1 MGLTTSLHTGLTGL
15 DANSQKLNVAG
26 NNISNVNTHGY
37 KKSRISFE
45 TAISENLKQATG
57 PDGELGGTNPAQIG
71 LGTKTA
77 AVTKDFSNGSL
88 QPTGVNTD
96 MAIEGE
102 GFFSVR
108 QGGTERYT
116 RAGNFD
122 LDKDFNLVT
131 PDGWQVQGYG
141 VDDNF
146 QLVQGQLET
155 VNIPLGNMTIA
166 EATETVR
173 LGGNLN
179 ASGEA
184 ATQGSLIE
192 SGPLT
197 DGSTGGAADASTD
210 LTDLEDGSGT
220 GLFNN
225 NDVIA
230 LRGAS
235 KGGLELPEKT
245 FRVGAPAGDADDNG
259 TQLGDLTSFLE
270 SSLGI
275 NDGVGGAGVAVNGGQ
290 IEITGN
296 SGEVNDLDVSSTNI
310 VNTTGT
316 PGNPFDLT
324 KQNSADG
331 ESQRTTFG
339 VFDSLGQQLN
349 INMSMVLENKDS
361 TGTTWRYY
369 AESEDDTDLN
379 RAMDTG
385 TLEFDTNG
393 ELQLDQN
400 PTITIDRENTGA
412 ESPQSIELAFSA
424 AEEGGGELTALSD
437 ESSSLSTLSQDG
449 SAVGTLQDF
458 SISEDGTIVGQ
469 FSNSLTRTLGQVAT
483 ARFSNPEGL
492 AEEGGN
498 RFQATVNSG
507 QAQIGAPGEGGR
519 GRVIGSTLE
528 QSNVDISEEFVDMIS
543 AQTGFQANSRIIQ
556 TSSQLMQ
563 QLLNNLQ

>member
-179 ASGEA
+179 AMLD
-184 ATQGSLIE
+184 QIQ
-192 SGPLT
+192 
-197 DGSTGGAADASTD
+197 D
-210 LTDLEDGSGT
+210 LM
-220 GLFNN
+220 
-225 NDVIA
+225 
-230 LRGAS
+230 
-235 KGGLELPEKT
+235 
-245 FRVGAPAGDADDNG
+245 
-259 TQLGDLTSFLE
+259 
-270 SSLGI
+270 
-275 NDGVGGAGVAVNGGQ
+275 AGVRQ
-290 IEITGN
+290 
-296 SGEVNDLDVSSTNI
+296 VS
-310 VNTTGT
+310 
-316 PGNPFDLT
+316 
-324 KQNSADG
+324 
-331 ESQRTTFG
+331 
-339 VFDSLGQQLN
+339 
-349 INMSMVLENKDS
+349 
-361 TGTTWRYY
+361 
-369 AESEDDTDLN
+369 
-379 RAMDTG
+379 DTG
-385 TLEFDTNG
+385 QPD
-393 ELQLDQN
+393 
-400 PTITIDRENTGA
+400 
-412 ESPQSIELAFSA
+412 
-424 AEEGGGELTALSD
+424 
-437 ESSSLSTLSQDG
+437 
-449 SAVGTLQDF
+449 
-458 SISEDGTIVGQ
+458 
-469 FSNSLTRTLGQVAT
+469 
-483 ARFSNPEGL
+483 
-492 AEEGGN
+492 
-498 RFQATVNSG
+498 
-507 QAQIGAPGEGGR
+507 
-519 GRVIGSTLE
+519 
-528 QSNVDISEEFVDMIS
+528 
-543 AQTGFQANSRIIQ
+543 
-556 TSSQLMQ
+556 
-563 QLLNNLQ
+563 

>member
-1 MGLTTSLHTGLTGL
+1 
-15 DANSQKLNVAG
+15 
-26 NNISNVNTHGY
+26 
-37 KKSRISFE
+37 
-45 TAISENLKQATG
+45 
-57 PDGELGGTNPAQIG
+57 
-71 LGTKTA
+71 
-77 AVTKDFSNGSL
+77 
-88 QPTGVNTD
+88 
-96 MAIEGE
+96 
-102 GFFSVR
+102 
-108 QGGTERYT
+108 
-116 RAGNFD
+116 
-122 LDKDFNLVT
+122 
-131 PDGWQVQGYG
+131 
-141 VDDNF
+141 
-146 QLVQGQLET
+146 
-155 VNIPLGNMTIA
+155 
-166 EATETVR
+166 
-173 LGGNLN
+173 
-179 ASGEA
+179 
-184 ATQGSLIE
+184 
-192 SGPLT
+192 
-197 DGSTGGAADASTD
+197 
-210 LTDLEDGSGT
+210 
-220 GLFNN
+220 
-225 NDVIA
+225 
-230 LRGAS
+230 
-235 KGGLELPEKT
+235 
-245 FRVGAPAGDADDNG
+245 
-259 TQLGDLTSFLE
+259 
-270 SSLGI
+270 
-275 NDGVGGAGVAVNGGQ
+275 VAVNGGQ

-324 KQNSADG
+324 KQDSADG

-400 PTITIDRENTGA
+400 PAITIDRENTGA